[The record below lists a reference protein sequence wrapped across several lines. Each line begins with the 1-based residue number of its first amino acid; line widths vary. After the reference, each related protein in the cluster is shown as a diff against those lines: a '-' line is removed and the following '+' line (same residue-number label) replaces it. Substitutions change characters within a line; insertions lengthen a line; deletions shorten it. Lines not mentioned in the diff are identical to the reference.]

1 MFPKETLGL
10 LRSLNSENRLTTTD
24 TKWKHE
30 LGDLIQEY
38 LSAWFLNDEWVCDP
52 IQGLTAGFGDLE
64 QIIALQ
70 DVFPL
75 VTVFPGLEQNLITIV
90 ETIFSAQ
97 LDVQAT
103 QEEYV
108 RTAANSAW
116 CLGECL
122 VALSKVEK
130 GRKKGQYVD
139 RWVRLGLERYPWSTK
154 VVGGLAALAKFRFDD
169 HSSLRYFLTETS
181 QYSRVCLRRCL

>member
-1 MFPKETLGL
+1 M
-10 LRSLNSENRLTTTD
+10 
-24 TKWKHE
+24 
-30 LGDLIQEY
+30 
-38 LSAWFLNDEWVCDP
+38 
-52 IQGLTAGFGDLE
+52 
-64 QIIALQ
+64 
-70 DVFPL
+70 

-97 LDVQAT
+97 LDVHAT

-130 GRKKGQYVD
+130 DWEKAQYVD
-139 RWVRLGLERYPWSTK
+139 RWIRLGLERYPWSAK
-154 VVGGLAALAKFRFDD
+154 VVGGLSALAEFRFDG
-169 HSSLRYFLTETS
+169 HSFP
-181 QYSRVCLRRCL
+181 Q

>member
-1 MFPKETLGL
+1 M
-10 LRSLNSENRLTTTD
+10 
-24 TKWKHE
+24 
-30 LGDLIQEY
+30 
-38 LSAWFLNDEWVCDP
+38 
-52 IQGLTAGFGDLE
+52 
-64 QIIALQ
+64 
-70 DVFPL
+70 
-75 VTVFPGLEQNLITIV
+75 ITIV
-90 ETIFSAQ
+90 ETIFSAK

-130 GRKKGQYVD
+130 GWKKAQYVD
-139 RWVRLGLERYPWSTK
+139 RWIRLGLERYPWSTK

-169 HSSLRYFLTETS
+169 HSFPRHLLTEGS
-181 QYSRVCLRRCL
+181 QYSRVCLRRRL